1 MPTKQRIIAELTRDE
16 LWAIVDYYELLV
28 EDRRRLDHLQAAVRR
43 LTRTELRGILLNLDR
58 DRLKQICR
66 HLDLDDSGK
75 LKADIVDRLVFVPNE
90 DPDTDGSEEISSSE
104 LISNRDLQSNH
115 TGKESTFGDGDE
127 NKRND
132 NRGRPEP
139 TRNSIQS
146 AATISGKQQV
156 DDHRAA
162 PSQSTGSRQVVS
174 RPTLFIGSTVEA
186 LAIARAVHAEL
197 DYDLDVTIWNHGL
210 FPPGVTTWAQLT
222 QTTLNYD
229 FALFIFSGDDE
240 ISSRGEQSIA
250 VRDNLLIEYGL
261 FVGVLGARRTFFLY
275 NRDQRPK
282 IATDL
287 GGVTPLTYRDRPD
300 NNFRSAVSPA
310 CDEIRQVVAR
320 LGTVPR

>member
-1 MPTKQRIIAELTRDE
+1 MPTKKRIIAELTRDE
-16 LWAIVDYYELLV
+16 LWGIVDDHELLV
-28 EDRRRLDHLQAAVRR
+28 EDRRRLDHLQTAVRR
-43 LTRTELRGILLNLDR
+43 LTRTELREILLALDR

-66 HLDLDDSGK
+66 HLNLDDSGK
-75 LKADIVDRLVFVPNE
+75 IKADIVDRLILVHNE
-90 DPDTDGSEEISSSE
+90 ELDTDDLEELSSSE
-104 LISNRDLQSNH
+104 QVANQGLQENH
-115 TGKESTFGDGDE
+115 SGKRPSSGGDD
-127 NKRND
+127 
-132 NRGRPEP
+132 
-139 TRNSIQS
+139 QS
-146 AATISGKQQV
+146 ADLPRPAGV
-156 DDHRAA
+156 
-162 PSQSTGSRQVVS
+162 RQVVS

-222 QTTLNYD
+222 QTTHNYD

-240 ISSRGEQSIA
+240 VFSRGEQSIA
-250 VRDNLLIEYGL
+250 IRDNLLIEYGL

-310 CDEIRQVVAR
+310 CDEIRQIVAR